1 MISMVLSQNFARI
14 PPYLER
20 YRRAKEEEQ
29 RRWEE
34 ERREEARRLENM
46 KLSDEERDKILQVTI
61 QIRLESDKFVILLE
75 LCAQCAMMQLPK
87 NTYTYSKCSSPPWAH
102 LHKNDQVL
110 YTKSNLAV

>member
-1 MISMVLSQNFARI
+1 MNRFNQNSFGQNFARI

-61 QIRLESDKFVILLE
+61 
-75 LCAQCAMMQLPK
+75 
-87 NTYTYSKCSSPPWAH
+87 
-102 LHKNDQVL
+102 
-110 YTKSNLAV
+110 